1 MFRRIFRYQIFV
13 VILAAG
19 WWWWPWR
26 AIRHEPGVLVSRV
39 PVQTDLPARRLQP
52 IDGYSIE
59 AIARYEITARI
70 LRTKRYWR
78 GPGSDLVPYDVAVG
92 WGPMSDQS
100 VLDGLHITQ
109 GNRFFFYAWERQ
121 PPIPQAQIQA
131 SASNMHV
138 ISANGEVAST
148 VRSLRA
154 GEIVTMHGFLVNVA
168 HPSGFTWRSSL
179 SRTDGGNGACEVFY
193 VEKAQRTAL

>member
-1 MFRRIFRYQIFV
+1 MANPNTQLIY
-13 VILAAG
+13 
-19 WWWWPWR
+19 
-26 AIRHEPGVLVSRV
+26 
-39 PVQTDLPARRLQP
+39 
-52 IDGYSIE
+52 
-59 AIARYEITARI
+59 
-70 LRTKRYWR
+70 
-78 GPGSDLVPYDVAVG
+78 
-92 WGPMSDQS
+92 QS